1 VGSGIVTT
9 LSLAALD
16 RLPKGIDRPRYSRD
30 GLRGGILH
38 IGVGNFHRGHQ
49 AVYLD
54 RLFNAGRDHDWAL
67 VGAGV
72 RAADSAMRDAL
83 MAQDWLTTVVEQGAD
98 SSRASVTGAMV
109 DFVPPANP
117 EALLERMT
125 DPAIRIVSMTITE
138 GGYFINPSS
147 GAFDPADRNILKDA
161 ANPEAPE
168 TVFGLIG
175 LALARRRATGTPA
188 FTVMSC
194 DNIPHNGVVA
204 RNAVVGLAKLHDP
217 DLAAWIEGEATFPN
231 AMVDR
236 IVPATT
242 DAHRHELSQAFGID
256 DNWPVFC
263 EDYIQWVI
271 SGEFAQGR
279 PALEEVGVQFVA
291 DVTPFEFM
299 KIRILN
305 GGHATIAYPAR
316 LLDVHFVHEAMQHP
330 LIGPFL
336 AKVEAEE
343 IVPTV
348 LPVPGVDIP
357 DYLELILSR
366 FANPKIADTNARLAF
381 DGSSRQPKFILPP
394 VRDQLAA
401 GRSVA
406 GLALVSALWCRHC
419 AGTSDSGEV
428 ITANDPIWSRLSE
441 RAKAAKDN
449 PQAWL
454 EMTDIYG
461 ELGQDGRFGEPFAK
475 WLRALWGDG
484 TASTIGA
491 YLQSG

>member
-1 VGSGIVTT
+1 
-9 LSLAALD
+9 
-16 RLPKGIDRPRYSRD
+16 
-30 GLRGGILH
+30 
-38 IGVGNFHRGHQ
+38 
-49 AVYLD
+49 
-54 RLFNAGRDHDWAL
+54 
-67 VGAGV
+67 
-72 RAADSAMRDAL
+72 MRDSL
-83 MAQDWLTTVVEQGAD
+83 QTQDWLTTVVEQGAD
-98 SSRASVTGAMV
+98 RNRACVTGAMV
-109 DFVPPANP
+109 DFVPPDDRQ
-117 EALLERMT
+117 ALLDRMT

-147 GAFDPADRNILKDA
+147 GDFNLEDPEILKDA
-161 ANPEAPE
+161 ASPETPG

-175 LALARRRATGTPA
+175 FALARRRAAGTPA

-204 RNAVVGLAKLHDP
+204 RNAVVGLAKLHNA
-217 DLAAWIEGEATFPN
+217 DLAAWIESEASFPN

-242 DAHRHELSQAFGID
+242 DAQRRQLAEEFGID

-316 LLDVHFVHEAMQHP
+316 LLDVHFVHEAMEHP

-343 IVPTV
+343 IMPTV

-357 DYLELILSR
+357 DYFKLIQSR

-394 VRDQLAA
+394 ARDQLAA
-401 GRSVA
+401 GRSVS

-419 AGTSDSGEV
+419 AGTSDSGEP
-428 ITANDPIWSRLSE
+428 IDANDPIWNRLSE
-441 RAKAAKDN
+441 RAQLAKDN
-449 PQAWL
+449 PQVWL

-461 ELGQDGRFGEPFAK
+461 ELGQDGRFREPFAK
-475 WLRALWGDG
+475 WLRALWRNG
-484 TASTIGA
+484 TASTISA
-491 YLQSG
+491 YLQFG